1 MMRARVFVAGVSL
14 MIHRFAKVVR
24 HVGWVLSTCG
34 FVQLV
39 AWTQR
44 LSNAVD
50 TRYLADLC
58 RELSWAWWRL
68 WNCIA

>member
-39 AWTQR
+39 A
-44 LSNAVD
+44 
-50 TRYLADLC
+50 
-58 RELSWAWWRL
+58 
-68 WNCIA
+68 